1 MSLII
6 KPTYSA
12 VALLHLMIS
21 FSVTAAPIY
30 PENEAVTPEPG
41 IWSFKSRRLITVPLL
56 EVSPVPADK
65 PTSLPE
71 FSDPMGL
78 DIDTGLRVFTG
89 NLYFMD
95 LLANPRIAI
104 PGDTAEIEL
113 PPGALRGI
121 DILDD
126 LDSLYLSYDGRS
138 YDSSVLNLENAEIIK
153 RKGLPVTSEGS
164 PLSLTGFGLIADKR
178 KTR

>member
-6 KPTYSA
+6 KSISST
-12 VALLHLMIS
+12 VALLCLLIS
-21 FSVTAAPIY
+21 FTIPAAPIY
-30 PENEAVTPEPG
+30 PENEAVVPESG
-41 IWSFKSRRLITVPLL
+41 SSLIADEGSFTVPLL
-56 EVSPVPADK
+56 EASPIRADK
-65 PTSLPE
+65 PTSIPE
-71 FSDPMGL
+71 FSDPMGMGV
-78 DIDTGLRVFTG
+78 DTGLSVFAG

-95 LLANPRIAI
+95 LLANPGIANS
-104 PGDTAEIEL
+104 GDSVEIEL

-126 LDSLYLSYDGRS
+126 LDALYLSYDGRAFDGS
-138 YDSSVLNLENAEIIK
+138 MLNLENAEIIE